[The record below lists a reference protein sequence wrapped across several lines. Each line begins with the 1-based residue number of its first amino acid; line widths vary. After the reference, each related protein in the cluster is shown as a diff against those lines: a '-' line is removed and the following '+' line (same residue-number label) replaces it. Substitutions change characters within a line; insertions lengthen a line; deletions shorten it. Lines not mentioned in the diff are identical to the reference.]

1 MKKPLMVTIVTSISP
16 ESPCETGGWKLYS
29 FARNKF
35 VTDVDADLFVAGYD
49 RATGEVVPADEELAG
64 KLGTGLAYWLS
75 YHEHGVGAWS
85 LKGEGRKCRF
95 DTAVLAGVLVREDEP
110 RSLGP
115 TTADERA
122 ADARRF
128 LERYTSWANG
138 CVYDWDV
145 REAGTD
151 EPVAA
156 GTEWYDE
163 KDMFDRIVA
172 AVGGRP
178 VVVRGNG
185 AWLARYHGD
194 GLAVVNESD
203 LLDDLLAGDDL
214 GDGGDEPDVDE
225 LTEHQECERADEYYG
240 G

>member
-16 ESPCETGGWKLYS
+16 ESPCEAGGWKLYS

-35 VTDVDADLFVAGYD
+35 VTDVEADLFVAGYD

-64 KLGTGLAYWLS
+64 KLDTGLAYWLS
-75 YHEHGVGAWS
+75 YYEHGVGAWS
-85 LKGEGRKCRF
+85 LRGEGPACRF
-95 DTAVLAGVLVREDEP
+95 DTAVLAGVLVRQGDT

-115 TTADERA
+115 ATAGER

-128 LERYTSWANG
+128 LERYNSWANG

-145 REAGTD
+145 REAGAD

-203 LLDDLLAGDDL
+203 LLDDLLAGDD
-214 GDGGDEPDVDE
+214 GGDEPDVDE
-225 LTEHQECERADEYYG
+225 LTEHQEFERADEYYG